1 MSIASFFT
9 LVLVG
14 IAIVVLVPPIIE
26 LSASVIAIGGINGL
40 LLVFAAIGIGAAYAA
55 NN

>member
-1 MSIASFFT
+1 MSIANFFA
-9 LVLVG
+9 LILVG

-26 LSASVIAIGGINGL
+26 LSASVIILGGSNGL
-40 LLVFAAIGIGAAYAA
+40 LLVLAAIGIGAAYAA